1 MPRPRIRTVITK
13 SGATAV
19 QVVWRYVD
27 RKPVLEHIG
36 SAHTPGDLALLKA
49 QAQRLIDGDQLS
61 LNLET
66 AVETAPTRVASG
78 SVDNPLTVASERAG
92 YLLDAIRGAF
102 DFLGL
107 GPPTNHDPVFY
118 DLVAAR
124 IIHPGSKFD
133 SIETL
138 AEVGVRSAS
147 YSTIKRHLP
156 RYAEEEFRD
165 RITAT
170 LARHAGIGPGV
181 LVLYDVTTLYF
192 ETDKEDELRKPGYS
206 KERRIDPQI
215 TVGMLTDA
223 CGLPLAIGGFE
234 GNRAET
240 HTMLPMIER
249 LRRAYQLTDITVV
262 ADAGMFS
269 ASNKQEIIGAGL
281 GYILGTK
288 ERDIPAPIAK
298 WREENPGKDYV
309 DGQIWRQE
317 NHASKAA
324 GQRVGVVE
332 SVIYYQY
339 SKDRA
344 RRTRR
349 GVKEQLDKARRAVE
363 GKIPV
368 KRNRYVDLRAPD
380 KRVNQALAD
389 KHLALAGI
397 KGYETNRLDLDA
409 GAVIGF
415 YRQLF
420 RIEKSFRMAKSDLRA
435 RPIFHRKEDSIQA
448 NLTIVMVAMACGHV
462 LEQSTGV
469 SLKRLVRTLKKYRS
483 FTLEVGGQVVHARTP
498 LPADVAVLI
507 ESLPKSH

>member
-1 MPRPRIRTVITK
+1 L
-13 SGATAV
+13 
-19 QVVWRYVD
+19 D
-27 RKPVLEHIG
+27 
-36 SAHTPGDLALLKA
+36 
-49 QAQRLIDGDQLS
+49 
-61 LNLET
+61 LET
-66 AVETAPTRVASG
+66 GVETAPTRVASG
-78 SVDNPLTVASERAG
+78 SVDNPLTVASSRAG

-102 DFLGL
+102 DFLEL

-138 AEVGVRSAS
+138 AEVGAGSAS

-234 GNRAET
+234 GNRAKT

-249 LRRAYQLTDITVV
+249 LRRVYRLTDITVV

-288 ERDIPAPIAK
+288 ERDIP
-298 WREENPGKDYV
+298 
-309 DGQIWRQE
+309 
-317 NHASKAA
+317 
-324 GQRVGVVE
+324 
-332 SVIYYQY
+332 
-339 SKDRA
+339 
-344 RRTRR
+344 
-349 GVKEQLDKARRAVE
+349 
-363 GKIPV
+363 
-368 KRNRYVDLRAPD
+368 
-380 KRVNQALAD
+380 
-389 KHLALAGI
+389 
-397 KGYETNRLDLDA
+397 
-409 GAVIGF
+409 
-415 YRQLF
+415 
-420 RIEKSFRMAKSDLRA
+420 
-435 RPIFHRKEDSIQA
+435 
-448 NLTIVMVAMACGHV
+448 
-462 LEQSTGV
+462 
-469 SLKRLVRTLKKYRS
+469 
-483 FTLEVGGQVVHARTP
+483 
-498 LPADVAVLI
+498 
-507 ESLPKSH
+507 